1 MSKIIKVRKPI
12 ILKFKD
18 KEIKLPK
25 DLKEQIEIFWK
36 NAVKENPNLY
46 NGKDYVVEEVTET
59 GEKIEMTVVKTDYA
73 HYLYDERVGIQE
85 ERYRCCSP
93 WGGILLLTKDNYF
106 VIGEM
111 NNTTSIPY
119 CLQISGGG
127 IDIADIKNGIIDI
140 NSNIKRELKEELN
153 LNLDDIDYKLEF
165 IEYPSE
171 TRNAYG
177 FIAIGKINQTKDE
190 LKQYFEEY
198 KEYLIRNNL
207 EVEFNKLIFLKK
219 GNALQELDAL
229 PNYKRPYLRDLIKE
243 LLEYNDWYKKLLK
256 QIKNT

>member
-1 MSKIIKVRKPI
+1 MSKIIKVRKTI

-18 KEIKLPK
+18 REIKLPK
-25 DLKEQIEIFWK
+25 DLKEKIEIFWK

-93 WGGILLLTKDNYF
+93 WGGILLLTSDNYF

-119 CLQISGGG
+119 CLQIYGGG

-207 EVEFNKLIFLKK
+207 EVEFNKLIFLKR

-243 LLEYNDWYKKLLK
+243 LLEYND
-256 QIKNT
+256 

>member
-1 MSKIIKVRKPI
+1 MSKIVRINKSV
-12 ILKFKD
+12 ILKFENR
-18 KEIKLPK
+18 EIKLPK
-25 DLKEQIEIFWK
+25 ELKENIEIFWK
-36 NAVKENPNLY
+36 KAIKENPNLY
-46 NGKDYVVEEVTET
+46 NGKDYVVETVTET
-59 GEKIEMTVVKTDYA
+59 EEKIEMTVVKTDYA

-85 ERYRCCSP
+85 EKYRCCSP
-93 WGGILLLTKDNYF
+93 WGGILLLTRDNYF

-111 NNTTSIPY
+111 NNTTSVPY

-127 IDIADIKNGIIDI
+127 INIADIENGIIDI
-140 NSNIKRELKEELN
+140 YSNIKRELKEELN
-153 LNLDDIDYKLEF
+153 LNLDDIEYKLEF

-190 LKQYFEEY
+190 IKQHFKEY

-207 EVEFNKLIFLKK
+207 ELEFNKLIFLKRE
-219 GNALQELDAL
+219 NALQELDEL

-243 LLEYNDWYKKLLK
+243 L
-256 QIKNT
+256 

>member
-18 KEIKLPK
+18 REIKLPK
-25 DLKEQIEIFWK
+25 DLKEKIEIFWK

-93 WGGILLLTKDNYF
+93 WGGILLLTSDDYF

-207 EVEFNKLIFLKK
+207 EVEFNKLIFLKR

-243 LLEYNDWYKKLLK
+243 LLEYND
-256 QIKNT
+256 

>member
-18 KEIKLPK
+18 REIKLPK
-25 DLKEQIEIFWK
+25 DLKEKIEIFWK

-46 NGKDYVVEEVTET
+46 NGEDYVVEEVTET

-85 ERYRCCSP
+85 ERYKCCSP

-127 IDIADIKNGIIDI
+127 IDIADIKSGIIDI

-207 EVEFNKLIFLKK
+207 EVEFNKLIFLKR

-243 LLEYNDWYKKLLK
+243 LLEYND
-256 QIKNT
+256 